1 MYTYKKDDVVVTV
14 SKKKLNISSNA
25 GIVEEIV
32 NDNDQEVKK
41 FKKEN
46 QDFLLANLL
55 MNNNFLL
62 SVVKTF
68 KYLKDKG
75 MDIGPDGIDIVTD
88 YEDIIKDK

>member
-1 MYTYKKDDVVVTV
+1 MYTYKKDDVVVAV

-55 MNNNFLL
+55 MNNNCLL

-68 KYLKDKG
+68 KYL
-75 MDIGPDGIDIVTD
+75 
-88 YEDIIKDK
+88 